1 MKKIA
6 YIEIDTHAEI
16 ALNFMELMNDSK
28 AFSVDYYF
36 SEKILRFFGFA
47 HNDKLPE
54 NIKKA
59 TPENLIQQLST
70 DNYQL
75 IIIGTVHRYFNVFEK
90 IAEKFN
96 TSIICHNLNFVKASN
111 FDLLSSVFKED
122 FQFRLKLLLKEGLLR
137 KSNVYQKAKNLLVL
151 DQTLKCNF
159 ILNEAQHNQ
168 IKSETLNED
177 YERSSEESFT
187 FLPIFYTKF
196 SEKPKNETYTIVI
209 PGAVSQKRRD
219 YKSVIKKLKNLELN
233 FDEGEFCRAC
243 PEISGNEKFVENNLQ
258 ENGSS
263 VGTTQKIQVIFLG
276 KASGKELEMLQNFE
290 QSKSE
295 NISIKCFKEK
305 VPQDVFDDYMQK
317 ADVLWCPIQQE
328 TEFFSQKEIY
338 GFTKMSG
345 NIGDA
350 VKFGKLAV
358 FPKNYPSKYSFIVP
372 EKGSLGDFL
381 FTRKDVDFSEFS
393 KEKVLQELEKTI
405 FALL

>member
-1 MKKIA
+1 
-6 YIEIDTHAEI
+6 
-16 ALNFMELMNDSK
+16 MELMNDSK
-28 AFSVDYYF
+28 VFSVDYYF
-36 SEKILRFFGFA
+36 SEKILRFFGYTQ
-47 HNDKLPE
+47 NDKLPE

-59 TPENLIQQLST
+59 TPENLIQQLLT

-75 IIIGTVHRYFNVFEK
+75 IIIGTAHRYFNVFEK

-111 FDLLSSVFKED
+111 FNLLISIFKED

-137 KSNVYQKAKNLLVL
+137 KSKVYEKAKNLLVL
-151 DQTLKCNF
+151 DRGFENF
-159 ILNEAQHNQ
+159 VRKPLVYAQPD
-168 IKSETLNED
+168 K
-177 YERSSEESFT
+177 YK

-196 SEKPKNETYTIVI
+196 SGKSENETYTIVI

-219 YKSVIKKLKNLELN
+219 YERVLKSVKN
-233 FDEGEFCRAC
+233 FRF
-243 PEISGNEKFVENNLQ
+243 PFEI
-258 ENGSS
+258 
-263 VGTTQKIQVIFLG
+263 IFLG

-290 QSKSE
+290 QTKPE
-295 NISIKCFKEK
+295 NISIKYFTEK
-305 VPQDVFDDYMQK
+305 VPQDIFDDYMQK

-328 TEFFSQKEIY
+328 TEFFSHKELY

-358 FPKNYPSKYSFIVP
+358 FPENYPSKYSFIIP

-381 FTRKDVDFSEFS
+381 FTKKDVDFSEFS

>member
-6 YIEIDTHAEI
+6 YIELDTHSEI

-36 SEKILRFFGFA
+36 SEKILKFLGFA
-47 HNDKLPE
+47 QNDKLPE

-70 DNYQL
+70 NNYQL

-90 IAEKFN
+90 ITEKFN

-111 FDLLSSVFKED
+111 FDLLNSIFKED
-122 FQFRLKLLLKEGLLR
+122 FQFRLKLLMKEGLLK
-137 KSNVYQKAKNLLVL
+137 KSNVYKKAKNLLVL
-151 DQTLKCNF
+151 DQGFDSAQPDKYKF
-159 ILNEAQHNQ
+159 I
-168 IKSETLNED
+168 
-177 YERSSEESFT
+177 
-187 FLPIFYTKF
+187 PIFFNKF
-196 SEKPKNETYTIVI
+196 SKKPKNETYTIVI

-219 YKSVIKKLKNLELN
+219 YEKVIKELKNLELN
-233 FDEGEFCRAC
+233 FDEGEFRR
-243 PEISGNEKFVENNLQ
+243 NETFVENNEQ
-258 ENGSS
+258 RKESS

-276 KASGKELEMLQNFE
+276 KAQGKELEMLQDFD
-290 QSKSE
+290 SSTSLRMT
-295 NISIKCFKEK
+295 NISIKYFTEK
-305 VPQDVFDDYMQK
+305 VSQDVFDDYMQK

-338 GFTKMSG
+338 GITKMSG

-358 FPKNYPSKYSFIVP
+358 FPENYPSKYSFIIP

-381 FTRKDVDFSEFS
+381 FTKKDVDFSEFS

>member
-6 YIEIDTHAEI
+6 YIELDTHVEI

-47 HNDKLPE
+47 QNDKLPE

-70 DNYQL
+70 NNYQL

-90 IAEKFN
+90 IEEKFN

-111 FDLLSSVFKED
+111 LDLLSSVFKED
-122 FQFRLKLLLKEGLLR
+122 FQYRLKLLLKEGLLR
-137 KSNVYQKAKNLLVL
+137 KSNVYKKAKNLLVL
-151 DQTLKCNF
+151 DANLANNNYKN
-159 ILNEAQHNQ
+159 
-168 IKSETLNED
+168 
-177 YERSSEESFT
+177 
-187 FLPIFYTKF
+187 LPIFYTKF
-196 SEKPKNETYTIVI
+196 SGKSENETYTIVI

-219 YKSVIKKLKNLELN
+219 YERVLKSIKN
-233 FDEGEFCRAC
+233 FHF
-243 PEISGNEKFVENNLQ
+243 PFEI
-258 ENGSS
+258 
-263 VGTTQKIQVIFLG
+263 IFLG
-276 KASGKELEMLQNFE
+276 KAQGKELEMLQDFE
-290 QSKSE
+290 QSKPE
-295 NISIKCFKEK
+295 NISIKYFTEK

-317 ADVLWCPIQQE
+317 ADILWCPIQQE

-338 GFTKMSG
+338 GVTKMSG

-358 FPKNYPSKYSFIVP
+358 FPENYPSNYPFIIP

-381 FTRKDVDFSEFS
+381 FTKKDVDFSEFS

>member
-6 YIEIDTHAEI
+6 YIELDTHAEI

-36 SEKILRFFGFA
+36 SEKILKTICLQET
-47 HNDKLPE
+47 D
-54 NIKKA
+54 NIKKVSA
-59 TPENLIQQLST
+59 ENLLQKLSQ
-70 DNYQL
+70 YQIPNTKYDL
-75 IIIGTVHRYFNVFEK
+75 VIIGTIHRYFNVFEK
-90 IAEKFN
+90 VAEKFN
-96 TSIICHNLNFVKASN
+96 ASIICHNLNFVKASN
-111 FDLLSSVFKED
+111 LGLLSSVFKED
-122 FQFRLKLLLKEGLLR
+122 YQYRLKLLLKEGLLR
-137 KSNVYQKAKNLLVL
+137 KSNVYKKAKNLLVL
-151 DQTLKCNF
+151 DQTLKCNV

-209 PGAVSQKRRD
+209 PGAVSRKRRD
-219 YKSVIKKLKNLELN
+219 YEKVLNQIKRFTKNSHYQ
-233 FDEGEFCRAC
+233 F
-243 PEISGNEKFVENNLQ
+243 
-258 ENGSS
+258 
-263 VGTTQKIQVIFLG
+263 IFLG

-290 QSKSE
+290 QNKPE
-295 NISIKCFKEK
+295 NISIKYFAEK
-305 VPQDVFDDYMQK
+305 VPQDVFDNFVQK

-338 GFTKMSG
+338 GTTKMSG

-358 FPKNYPSKYSFIVP
+358 FPENYPSKYSFIIP
-372 EKGSLGDFL
+372 EIDNIEAQLYTQQKHLEYDFQ
-381 FTRKDVDFSEFS
+381 ENFS
-393 KEKVLQELEKTI
+393 KEKVLKQLEKTI

>member
-1 MKKIA
+1 MEKIA

-36 SEKILRFFGFA
+36 SEKILKTLG
-47 HNDKLPE
+47 LQETE

-96 TSIICHNLNFVKASN
+96 TSIICHNLNFVKVSN
-111 FDLLSSVFKED
+111 FNLLSSIFKED
-122 FQFRLKLLLKEGLLR
+122 FKYRLKLLLKEGLFR

-151 DQTLKCNF
+151 D
-159 ILNEAQHNQ
+159 
-168 IKSETLNED
+168 
-177 YERSSEESFT
+177 ESLT
-187 FLPIFYTKF
+187 KENYSNLSLFYTKF
-196 SEKPKNETYTIVI
+196 FEKPENETFTIVI

-219 YKSVIKKLKNLELN
+219 YERVLKSIKN
-233 FDEGEFCRAC
+233 FRF
-243 PEISGNEKFVENNLQ
+243 PSEI
-258 ENGSS
+258 
-263 VGTTQKIQVIFLG
+263 IFLG
-276 KASGKELEMLQNFE
+276 KASGKELEILQDFE
-290 QSKSE
+290 QSKPE
-295 NISIKCFKEK
+295 NISIKYFTEK

-350 VKFGKLAV
+350 IKFRKLAV
-358 FPKNYPSKYSFIVP
+358 FPENYPSNYSFIIP

-381 FTRKDVDFSEFS
+381 FIKKDVDFSEFS
-393 KEKVLQELEKTI
+393 KGKVLQELEKTI

>member
-6 YIEIDTHAEI
+6 YIELDTHAEI
-16 ALNFMELMNDSK
+16 ALNFMELIQDSK

-47 HNDKLPE
+47 RNDKLPE
-54 NIKKA
+54 NIFKA
-59 TPENLIQQLST
+59 KPENLIQQLST
-70 DNYQL
+70 NNYQL
-75 IIIGTVHRYFNVFEK
+75 VIIGTVHRYFNVFEK
-90 IAEKFN
+90 VAEQFN

-111 FDLLSSVFKED
+111 LNLLSSIFKED
-122 FQFRLKLLLKEGLLR
+122 VQFRLKLLLKEGLLR
-137 KSNVYQKAKNLLVL
+137 KSKVYQKAKNLLVL
-151 DQTLKCNF
+151 DRGFDSTQPDK
-159 ILNEAQHNQ
+159 
-168 IKSETLNED
+168 
-177 YERSSEESFT
+177 YT

-196 SEKPKNETYTIVI
+196 LEKPKNETYTIVI

-219 YKSVIKKLKNLELN
+219 YKKTIKELKKLELN
-233 FDEGEFCRAC
+233 FNEGEFRRAC
-243 PEISGNEKFVENNLQ
+243 PEISGNETFVENNEQ
-258 ENGSS
+258 RKGSF

-276 KASGKELEMLQNFE
+276 KAQGKELEILQNFE
-290 QSKSE
+290 QNKPE
-295 NISIKCFKEK
+295 NISIKYFTEK
-305 VPQDVFDDYMQK
+305 VPQDVFDHYMQK
-317 ADVLWCPIQQE
+317 ADILWCPIQQE

-350 VKFGKLAV
+350 IKYGKSAI
-358 FPKNYPSKYSFIVP
+358 FPENYPSNYSFIIP

-381 FTRKDVDFSEFS
+381 FIKKDVDFSEFS

>member
-6 YIEIDTHAEI
+6 YIELDTHAEI

-28 AFSVDYYF
+28 EFSMDYYF

-47 HNDKLPE
+47 QNDKLPE
-54 NIKKA
+54 NIKKV
-59 TPENLIQQLST
+59 TPENLFQQLSKV
-70 DNYQL
+70 NYDL
-75 IIIGTVHRYFNVFEK
+75 VIIGTVHRYFNVFEK

-122 FQFRLKLLLKEGLLR
+122 YQYRLKLLLKEGLLR
-137 KSNVYQKAKNLLVL
+137 KSEVYQKAKNLLVL
-151 DQTLKCNF
+151 DQTLKCNV

-196 SEKPKNETYTIVI
+196 LEKPKNETYTIVV
-209 PGAVSQKRRD
+209 PGEVSQKRRD
-219 YKSVIKKLKNLELN
+219 YFELIIKLFNQHLEKN
-233 FDEGEFCRAC
+233 
-243 PEISGNEKFVENNLQ
+243 INL
-258 ENGSS
+258 
-263 VGTTQKIQVIFLG
+263 ILLG
-276 KASGKELEMLQNFE
+276 KARGKELFFVKDVEE
-290 QSKSE
+290 QLFE
-295 NISIKCFKEK
+295 NISIKYFTEK

-358 FPKNYPSKYSFIVP
+358 FPENYPSKYSFIIP
-372 EKGSLGDFL
+372 EKGSLEDFL
-381 FTRKDVDFSEFS
+381 FIKKDVDFSEFS
-393 KEKVLQELEKTI
+393 KKKVLQELEKTI

>member
-6 YIEIDTHAEI
+6 YIELDTHSEI

-47 HNDKLPE
+47 QNDKLPE

-90 IAEKFN
+90 VAEKFN
-96 TSIICHNLNFVKASN
+96 TSIICHNLNFVKALN
-111 FDLLSSVFKED
+111 FDLLTSIFKED
-122 FQFRLKLLLKEGLLR
+122 FQYRLKLLLKEGLLR
-137 KSNVYQKAKNLLVL
+137 KSKVYEKAKNLLVL
-151 DQTLKCNF
+151 DRGF
-159 ILNEAQHNQ
+159 DSAQPD
-168 IKSETLNED
+168 K
-177 YERSSEESFT
+177 YK

-196 SEKPKNETYTIVI
+196 SENSDNPIFTIVI

-219 YKSVIKKLKNLELN
+219 YERVLKSIKIFHFPLE
-233 FDEGEFCRAC
+233 
-243 PEISGNEKFVENNLQ
+243 I
-258 ENGSS
+258 
-263 VGTTQKIQVIFLG
+263 IFLG
-276 KASGKELEMLQNFE
+276 KAQGKELEMLQDFD
-290 QSKSE
+290 SSTSLRMT
-295 NISIKCFKEK
+295 NISIKYFTEK
-305 VPQDVFDDYMQK
+305 VSQDNFDVYMQK

-338 GFTKMSG
+338 GVTKMSG

-358 FPKNYPSKYSFIVP
+358 FPENYPSKYSFIIP

-381 FTRKDVDFSEFS
+381 FTKKDVDFSEFS

>member
-6 YIEIDTHAEI
+6 YIELDTHAEI
-16 ALNFMELMNDSK
+16 ALNFMELIQDSK

-36 SEKILRFFGFA
+36 SEKILKTLGLQET
-47 HNDKLPE
+47 D
-54 NIKKA
+54 NIKKVSA
-59 TPENLIQQLST
+59 ENLLQKLSQ
-70 DNYQL
+70 YQIPNTKYDL
-75 IIIGTVHRYFNVFEK
+75 VLIGTVHRYFNVFEK
-90 IAEKFN
+90 VAEQFN

-111 FDLLSSVFKED
+111 FDLLSSIFKED

-137 KSNVYQKAKNLLVL
+137 KSKVYQKAKNLLVL
-151 DQTLKCNF
+151 DRGFENF
-159 ILNEAQHNQ
+159 VRKPLVYAQPD
-168 IKSETLNED
+168 K
-177 YERSSEESFT
+177 YK

-196 SEKPKNETYTIVI
+196 SENSDNPIFTIVI

-219 YKSVIKKLKNLELN
+219 YKKIIKELKNLELN
-233 FDEGEFCRAC
+233 FDNYEFRR
-243 PEISGNEKFVENNLQ
+243 NEKFVENNLQ

-276 KASGKELEMLQNFE
+276 KAQGKELEMLQDFE
-290 QSKSE
+290 QSKPE
-295 NISIKCFKEK
+295 NISIKYFTEK
-305 VPQDVFDDYMQK
+305 VPQDVFDGLMKK
-317 ADVLWCPIQQE
+317 ADILWCPIQQE

-350 VKFGKLAV
+350 IKFGKLAI
-358 FPKNYPSKYSFIVP
+358 FPENYPSNYSFIIS
-372 EKGSLGDFL
+372 EKGSLEDFL
-381 FTRKDVDFSEFS
+381 FTKKDVDFSEFS

>member
-6 YIEIDTHAEI
+6 YIELDTHAEI

-28 AFSVDYYF
+28 VFSVDYYF

-47 HNDKLPE
+47 QNDKLPE
-54 NIKKA
+54 NIKNA

-90 IAEKFN
+90 VAEKFN
-96 TSIICHNLNFVKASN
+96 TSIICHNLNFVKASKL
-111 FDLLSSVFKED
+111 DLLSSIFKED
-122 FQFRLKLLLKEGLLR
+122 YQFRLKLLLKEGLLR
-137 KSNVYQKAKNLLVL
+137 KSNVYKKAKNLLVL
-151 DQTLKCNF
+151 DRGF
-159 ILNEAQHNQ
+159 DSAQPD
-168 IKSETLNED
+168 K
-177 YERSSEESFT
+177 YK

-196 SEKPKNETYTIVI
+196 SENSDNPIFTIVI

-219 YKSVIKKLKNLELN
+219 YERVLKSIKN
-233 FDEGEFCRAC
+233 FRF
-243 PEISGNEKFVENNLQ
+243 PSEI
-258 ENGSS
+258 
-263 VGTTQKIQVIFLG
+263 IFLG
-276 KASGKELEMLQNFE
+276 KASGKELEMLQDFE
-290 QSKSE
+290 QSKPE
-295 NISIKCFKEK
+295 NISIKYFTEK

-350 VKFGKLAV
+350 IKFRKLAV
-358 FPKNYPSKYSFIVP
+358 FPENYPSKYSFIIP

-381 FTRKDVDFSEFS
+381 FTKKDVDFSEFS

>member
-6 YIEIDTHAEI
+6 YIELDTHAEI

-28 AFSVDYYF
+28 VFSVDYYF
-36 SEKILRFFGFA
+36 SEKILKTLG
-47 HNDKLPE
+47 LQETE
-54 NIKKA
+54 NKIKSNHQTIFK
-59 TPENLIQQLST
+59 QLQT
-70 DNYQL
+70 KNYDL

-122 FQFRLKLLLKEGLLR
+122 FQYRLKLLLKEGLLR
-137 KSNVYQKAKNLLVL
+137 KSKVYKKAKNLLVL
-151 DQTLKCNF
+151 DRGF
-159 ILNEAQHNQ
+159 DSAQPD
-168 IKSETLNED
+168 K
-177 YERSSEESFT
+177 YT

-196 SEKPKNETYTIVI
+196 LEKPKNETYTIVI
-209 PGAVSQKRRD
+209 PGAVSQKRRN
-219 YKSVIKKLKNLELN
+219 YERVLKSIKI
-233 FDEGEFCRAC
+233 FHF
-243 PEISGNEKFVENNLQ
+243 PFEI
-258 ENGSS
+258 
-263 VGTTQKIQVIFLG
+263 IFLG
-276 KASGKELEMLQNFE
+276 KASGKELEMLQDFE
-290 QSKSE
+290 KSKPD
-295 NISIKCFKEK
+295 NISIKYFTEK
-305 VPQDVFDDYMQK
+305 VLQDIFDHFMQK

-328 TEFFSQKEIY
+328 TAFFSQKEIY

-350 VKFGKLAV
+350 IKYGKLAV
-358 FPKNYPSKYSFIVP
+358 FPKNYPSKYSFIIP

-381 FTRKDVDFSEFS
+381 FIKKDVDFSEFS

>member
-28 AFSVDYYF
+28 VFSVDYYF
-36 SEKILRFFGFA
+36 SEKILRFFGYTQ
-47 HNDKLPE
+47 NDKLPE

-75 IIIGTVHRYFNVFEK
+75 IIIGTAHRYFNVFEK
-90 IAEKFN
+90 VAEKFN
-96 TSIICHNLNFVKASN
+96 TSIICHNLNFVKASKL
-111 FDLLSSVFKED
+111 DLLSSIFKED

-137 KSNVYQKAKNLLVL
+137 KSEVYQKAKNLLVL
-151 DQTLKCNF
+151 DQTLKCNV

-177 YERSSEESFT
+177 YERSSEKSFT

-196 SEKPKNETYTIVI
+196 LEKPKNETYTIVV
-209 PGAVSQKRRD
+209 PGEVSQKRRD
-219 YKSVIKKLKNLELN
+219 YFELIIKLFNQHLEKN
-233 FDEGEFCRAC
+233 
-243 PEISGNEKFVENNLQ
+243 INL
-258 ENGSS
+258 
-263 VGTTQKIQVIFLG
+263 ILLG
-276 KASGKELEMLQNFE
+276 KARGKELFFVKDVEE
-290 QSKSE
+290 QLFE
-295 NISIKCFKEK
+295 NISIKYFTEK

-317 ADVLWCPIQQE
+317 ADILWCPIQQE

-350 VKFGKLAV
+350 IKFGKLAI
-358 FPKNYPSKYSFIVP
+358 FPENYPSKYSFIVP
-372 EKGSLGDFL
+372 EKGGLEDFL
-381 FTRKDVDFSEFS
+381 FTKKDVDFSQFS

>member
-6 YIEIDTHAEI
+6 YIELDTHAEI

-28 AFSVDYYF
+28 VFSVDYYF
-36 SEKILRFFGFA
+36 SEKILRFFGYTQ
-47 HNDKLPE
+47 NDKLPE

-111 FDLLSSVFKED
+111 FNLLISIFKED
-122 FQFRLKLLLKEGLLR
+122 FKYRLKLLLKEGLLR
-137 KSNVYQKAKNLLVL
+137 KSYVYKKAKNLLVL
-151 DQTLKCNF
+151 DENLTKENYT
-159 ILNEAQHNQ
+159 N
-168 IKSETLNED
+168 
-177 YERSSEESFT
+177 
-187 FLPIFYTKF
+187 LPLFYTKF
-196 SEKPKNETYTIVI
+196 FEKPDNETFTIVI

-233 FDEGEFCRAC
+233 FEESELRRS
-243 PEISGNEKFVENNLQ
+243 ETFVENTLS
-258 ENGSS
+258 ERGSS
-263 VGTTQKIQVIFLG
+263 VGTTQNLEIIFLG
-276 KASGKELEMLQNFE
+276 KAQGKELEMLQNFE
-290 QSKSE
+290 QNKPE
-295 NISIKCFKEK
+295 NIFIKYFTEK

-317 ADVLWCPIQQE
+317 ANILWCPIQQE

-338 GFTKMSG
+338 GVTKMSG

-350 VKFGKLAV
+350 IKFGKLAI
-358 FPKNYPSKYSFIVP
+358 FPENYPSKYAFIIS
-372 EKGSLGDFL
+372 EKVSLEDAL
-381 FTRKDVDFSEFS
+381 FVKKEIDFSDFN
-393 KEKVLQELEKTI
+393 KEKVLKQLEKTI

>member
-1 MKKIA
+1 LKKIA

-47 HNDKLPE
+47 QNDKLPE

-70 DNYQL
+70 NNYQL

-90 IAEKFN
+90 IVEKFN
-96 TSIICHNLNFVKASN
+96 TSIICHNLNFVKVSN
-111 FDLLSSVFKED
+111 FNLLSSVFKED

-137 KSNVYQKAKNLLVL
+137 KSNVYKKAKNLLVL
-151 DQTLKCNF
+151 DANLAKN
-159 ILNEAQHNQ
+159 NYKN
-168 IKSETLNED
+168 
-177 YERSSEESFT
+177 
-187 FLPIFYTKF
+187 LPIFYTKF
-196 SEKPKNETYTIVI
+196 SGKSENETYTIVI

-219 YKSVIKKLKNLELN
+219 YERVLKSIKI
-233 FDEGEFCRAC
+233 FHF
-243 PEISGNEKFVENNLQ
+243 PSEI
-258 ENGSS
+258 
-263 VGTTQKIQVIFLG
+263 IFLG
-276 KASGKELEMLQNFE
+276 KASGKELEMLQDFE
-290 QSKSE
+290 QSKPE
-295 NISIKCFKEK
+295 NISIKYFTEK
-305 VPQDVFDDYMQK
+305 VPQDVFDNYMQK

-358 FPKNYPSKYSFIVP
+358 FPENYPSKYSFIIH
-372 EKGSLGDFL
+372 EKGSLEDFL

>member
-6 YIEIDTHAEI
+6 YIELDTHAEI

-28 AFSVDYYF
+28 VFSVDYYF

-47 HNDKLPE
+47 QNDKLPE

-70 DNYQL
+70 DNYEL
-75 IIIGTVHRYFNVFEK
+75 IIIGTIHRYFNVFEK

-96 TSIICHNLNFVKASN
+96 TSIICHNLNFVKASKL
-111 FDLLSSVFKED
+111 DLLSSIFKED
-122 FQFRLKLLLKEGLLR
+122 FQYRLKLLLKEGLLR
-137 KSNVYQKAKNLLVL
+137 KSNVYKKAKNLLVL
-151 DQTLKCNF
+151 DRGF
-159 ILNEAQHNQ
+159 DSAQPD
-168 IKSETLNED
+168 K
-177 YERSSEESFT
+177 YK

-196 SEKPKNETYTIVI
+196 SENSDNPIFTIVI

-219 YKSVIKKLKNLELN
+219 YERVLKSIKI
-233 FDEGEFCRAC
+233 FHF
-243 PEISGNEKFVENNLQ
+243 PFEI
-258 ENGSS
+258 
-263 VGTTQKIQVIFLG
+263 IFLG
-276 KASGKELEMLQNFE
+276 KASGKELEMLQDFE
-290 QSKSE
+290 QSKPE
-295 NISIKCFKEK
+295 NISIKYFTEK
-305 VPQDVFDDYMQK
+305 VPQDVFDHYMQK
-317 ADVLWCPIQQE
+317 ANILWCPIQQE

-358 FPKNYPSKYSFIVP
+358 FPENYPSKYSFIIP

-381 FTRKDVDFSEFS
+381 FIKKDIDFSEFS

>member
-6 YIEIDTHAEI
+6 YIELNTHAEI

-36 SEKILRFFGFA
+36 SEKILRFFGYTQ
-47 HNDKLPE
+47 NDKLPE

-111 FDLLSSVFKED
+111 LGLLSSVFKED
-122 FQFRLKLLLKEGLLR
+122 YQYRLKLLLKEGLLR
-137 KSNVYQKAKNLLVL
+137 KSNVYKKAKNLLVL
-151 DQTLKCNF
+151 DQTLKCNV

-219 YKSVIKKLKNLELN
+219 YEKVLNQIKRFTKNSHYQ
-233 FDEGEFCRAC
+233 F
-243 PEISGNEKFVENNLQ
+243 
-258 ENGSS
+258 
-263 VGTTQKIQVIFLG
+263 IFLG

-290 QSKSE
+290 QNKPE
-295 NISIKCFKEK
+295 NISIKYFTEK
-305 VPQDVFDDYMQK
+305 VLQNIFDDYMQK
-317 ADVLWCPIQQE
+317 ADILWCPIQQE

-338 GFTKMSG
+338 GVTKMSG

-350 VKFGKLAV
+350 IKYRKLAI
-358 FPKNYPSKYSFIVP
+358 FPENYPSKYAFIIP
-372 EKGSLGDFL
+372 EIDNIEAQLYTQQKHLEYDFQ
-381 FTRKDVDFSEFS
+381 ENFS
-393 KEKVLQELEKTI
+393 KEKVLKQLEKTI

>member
-16 ALNFMELMNDSK
+16 ALNFMELVNDST

-47 HNDKLPE
+47 QNDKLPE

-70 DNYQL
+70 HNYQL

-122 FQFRLKLLLKEGLLR
+122 FQYRLKLLLKEGLLR
-137 KSNVYQKAKNLLVL
+137 KSNVYKKAKNLLVL
-151 DQTLKCNF
+151 DANLANNNYKN
-159 ILNEAQHNQ
+159 
-168 IKSETLNED
+168 
-177 YERSSEESFT
+177 
-187 FLPIFYTKF
+187 LPIFYTKF
-196 SEKPKNETYTIVI
+196 SENSDNPIFTIVI

-219 YKSVIKKLKNLELN
+219 YERVLKSIKN
-233 FDEGEFCRAC
+233 FRF
-243 PEISGNEKFVENNLQ
+243 PSEI
-258 ENGSS
+258 
-263 VGTTQKIQVIFLG
+263 IFLG
-276 KASGKELEMLQNFE
+276 KASGKELEILQDFE
-290 QSKSE
+290 QSKPE
-295 NISIKCFKEK
+295 NISIKYFTEK
-305 VPQDVFDDYMQK
+305 VPQDVFDGLMKK

-350 VKFGKLAV
+350 IKFGKLAI
-358 FPKNYPSKYSFIVP
+358 FPENYPSKYSFIVP
-372 EKGSLGDFL
+372 EKGGLEDFL
-381 FTRKDVDFSEFS
+381 FTKKNVDFSEFS

>member
-6 YIEIDTHAEI
+6 YIELDTHAEI

-28 AFSVDYYF
+28 VFSVDYYF
-36 SEKILRFFGFA
+36 SEKILKTLG
-47 HNDKLPE
+47 LQETE

-90 IAEKFN
+90 IAEQFN

-122 FQFRLKLLLKEGLLR
+122 LQYRLKLLLKEGLLR
-137 KSNVYQKAKNLLVL
+137 KSEVYQKAKNLLVL
-151 DQTLKCNF
+151 DENLTKENYS
-159 ILNEAQHNQ
+159 N
-168 IKSETLNED
+168 
-177 YERSSEESFT
+177 
-187 FLPIFYTKF
+187 LPLFYTKF
-196 SEKPKNETYTIVI
+196 FEKPDNETFTIVI

-233 FDEGEFCRAC
+233 FEESELRRS
-243 PEISGNEKFVENNLQ
+243 ETFVENTLS
-258 ENGSS
+258 ERGSS
-263 VGTTQKIQVIFLG
+263 VGTTQNLEIIFLG

-290 QSKSE
+290 KNKPK
-295 NISIKCFKEK
+295 NISIKYFTEK
-305 VPQDVFDDYMQK
+305 VPQNVFDDYMQK
-317 ADVLWCPIQQE
+317 ADILWCPIQQE

-338 GFTKMSG
+338 GVTKMSG

-350 VKFGKLAV
+350 IKYGKLAI
-358 FPKNYPSKYSFIVP
+358 FPENYPSKYAFIIP
-372 EKGSLGDFL
+372 EIDNIEAQLYTQQKHLEYDFQ
-381 FTRKDVDFSEFS
+381 ENFS
-393 KEKVLQELEKTI
+393 KEKVLKQLEKTI

>member
-6 YIEIDTHAEI
+6 YIELDTHAEI
-16 ALNFMELMNDSK
+16 ALNFMELMNDYK

-47 HNDKLPE
+47 QNDKLPE

-96 TSIICHNLNFVKASN
+96 TSIISHNLNFVKASN
-111 FDLLSSVFKED
+111 FNLLSSIFKED
-122 FQFRLKLLLKEGLLR
+122 FQFRFKLLLKEGLLR
-137 KSNVYQKAKNLLVL
+137 KSNVYKKAKNLLVL
-151 DQTLKCNF
+151 DRGFENF
-159 ILNEAQHNQ
+159 VRKPLVYAQSD
-168 IKSETLNED
+168 K
-177 YERSSEESFT
+177 YK

-196 SEKPKNETYTIVI
+196 LEKPKNETYTIVI

-219 YKSVIKKLKNLELN
+219 YERVLKSIKN
-233 FDEGEFCRAC
+233 FRF
-243 PEISGNEKFVENNLQ
+243 PFEI
-258 ENGSS
+258 
-263 VGTTQKIQVIFLG
+263 IFLG
-276 KASGKELEMLQNFE
+276 KASGKELEMLQDFE
-290 QSKSE
+290 QSKPE
-295 NISIKCFKEK
+295 NISIKYFKEK

-328 TEFFSQKEIY
+328 TEFFSQKELY
-338 GFTKMSG
+338 GITKMSG

-350 VKFGKLAV
+350 VKFGKLAI
-358 FPKNYPSKYSFIVP
+358 FPENYPSNYSFIIP
-372 EKGSLGDFL
+372 EKRNVEEFL
-381 FTRKDVDFSEFS
+381 FIKKEVDFSEFS